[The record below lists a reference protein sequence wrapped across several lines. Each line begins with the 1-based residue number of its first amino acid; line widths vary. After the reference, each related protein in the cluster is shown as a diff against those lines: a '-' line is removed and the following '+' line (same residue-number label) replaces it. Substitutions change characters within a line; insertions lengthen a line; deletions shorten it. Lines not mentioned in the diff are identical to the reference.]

1 MDPTGDEG
9 AAIGIPFG
17 QGEGRRRVPLAQTD
31 QAGARHAR
39 LSLRNFGGLAPK
51 TRSAMK
57 LVVCLA
63 CLIGV
68 VPRVAVA
75 SDIGEAL
82 QFAQEIMGDEIIAG
96 YEDFVDYDK
105 DEALDILLTGRV
117 PEAQGEEAPFATL
130 GKSRLNYGAV
140 RPHLEEASRLTGL
153 PVALI
158 DAVIRTES
166 GYRPDAVSRT
176 GARGLMQLMPGTAKE
191 VGVTDAHDPR
201 DNILGGS
208 RYLRKMYDTFGSL
221 KLAIAAYNAGP
232 SAVKKHGGV
241 PPFKETR
248 LYVETVLR
256 RYEDSA
262 LR

>member
-1 MDPTGDEG
+1 MQWR
-9 AAIGIPFG
+9 AVIAILVGF
-17 QGEGRRRVPLAQTD
+17 VPATAQ
-31 QAGARHAR
+31 
-39 LSLRNFGGLAPK
+39 
-51 TRSAMK
+51 
-57 LVVCLA
+57 
-63 CLIGV
+63 
-68 VPRVAVA
+68 A

-82 QFAQEIMGDEIIAG
+82 QFAQEIMGDQIVEG

-117 PEAQGEEAPFATL
+117 PDAQGEDAPFATL
-130 GKSRLNYGAV
+130 GKTRLNYGAV
-140 RPHLEEASRLTGL
+140 RPHVEEASRLTGL

-191 VGVTDAHDPR
+191 VGINDPHDPR
-201 DNILGGS
+201 ENIIGGS

-232 SAVKKHGGV
+232 AAVKKHGGV

-256 RYEDSA
+256 RFEDSA